1 LCLWQYVD
9 ILGTCF
15 NDKRRPV
22 TLSAQNLEAYK
33 KRIENGLFF
42 LSPENL
48 DEVNGLINYNNR
60 LILKNFIKI
69 FFFFI
74 QWIIKH

>member
-1 LCLWQYVD
+1 FQIEEGAVFQFDKISGTINPESELLITYID

-48 DEVNGLINYNNR
+48 DEVMY
-60 LILKNFIKI
+60 FY
-69 FFFFI
+69 F
-74 QWIIKH
+74 